1 MSAETAAAVL
11 LAAGS
16 AAFLIGPSYLTR
28 RGGWPPRPT
37 VNPPPGARP
46 DERAP
51 LLRLRPVLAG
61 LGFLGGWLFV
71 GGLVGVVAG
80 TAVSVVAWQVL
91 GHAESPADRRRREEL
106 ERDLPTAAHLLA
118 ACLAAGAATSAAFE
132 TVASALPG
140 AVAEELDGVRHRL
153 ALGADPASVW
163 RDLSAHPQLRPL
175 GRALARAQQSGAS
188 VRTAVEALAAELAA
202 QSRSRTDAL
211 ARSVEVRAAAPLGVC
226 FLPAFVLVGVV
237 PMVVGVFSAMRF
249 FG

>member
-1 MSAETAAAVL
+1 MSAATVAAAL

-16 AAFLIGPSYLTR
+16 AAFLAGPSYPTR
-28 RGGWPPRPT
+28 RGGRPARQT
-37 VNPPPGARP
+37 PGLRPVVPP
-46 DERAP
+46 DERAL
-51 LLRLRPVLAG
+51 LLRLRPVLVG

-80 TAVSVVAWQVL
+80 IAVSVLAWRVL
-91 GHAESPADRRRREEL
+91 GRAESPADRRRREEL
-106 ERDLPTAAHLLA
+106 ERDLPTAVHLLG
-118 ACLAAGAATSAAFE
+118 ACLAAGAATSVAFE

-140 AVAEELDGVRHRL
+140 AVAEEFDGVQHRL

-163 RDLSAHPQLRPL
+163 RDLAAHPQLRPL
-175 GRALARAQQSGAS
+175 GRALARGQQSGAS
-188 VRTAVEALAAELAA
+188 VRTAVEALAVELAA

-211 ARSVEVRAAAPLGVC
+211 ARSVEVRAAAPLGAC